1 MTPLLSNAE
10 LLSCLVG
17 FDSSSCN
24 SNLPIAD
31 FICSYLDR
39 PGVQIHRNP
48 SDDGEKTNLVISAGP
63 DGVEARDGLVL
74 SGHMDVV
81 PADEPEW
88 TSDPF
93 TLTRVGETYVGRGA
107 CDMKGFLALAL
118 NAIAEIQPKDLA
130 APIVLVLTYD
140 EETGTRGAEHFAK
153 TYSAARAL
161 PRHAIVGEPTELK
174 VVRMHKGHLAF
185 SIRVF
190 GESAHSAYPH
200 LGRNAIE
207 PVGRLISGLKH
218 LKEGLQSEHPPNA
231 EHFPEVPFV
240 TLNVAQVSGGSAVNI
255 VPDRC
260 ILKSD
265 IRLLPGTDRDD
276 IIARVQRVV
285 ADSLAD
291 TRYEFELGAEAPPML
306 LPDTATVYRALCTEV
321 NQVHSVSVSYATDAG
336 WLQSL
341 DMECAIFGPGS
352 ITLAHKPNESI
363 PIAQLKS
370 AAQILQRIIYQFCVM
385 H

>member
-1 MTPLLSNAE
+1 
-10 LLSCLVG
+10 VG

-48 SDDGEKTNLVISAGP
+48 SGDGEKTNLVISAGP
-63 DGVEARDGLVL
+63 DGVAARDGLVL

-81 PADEPEW
+81 PADEPGW

-93 TLTRVGETYVGRGA
+93 TLTRVGDNYVGRGA

-118 NAIAEIQPKDLA
+118 NAIAEVQPNDLA

-140 EETGTRGAEHFAK
+140 EELGTRGAEHFTK
-153 TYSAARAL
+153 TYSGARAL

-276 IIARVQRVV
+276 IIARVQHVV

-306 LPDTATVYRALCTEV
+306 LQDTARVYRALCTEV
-321 NQVHSVSVSYATDAG
+321 NQTQTVSVSYATDAG

-341 DMECAIFGPGS
+341 DMECAVFGPGS
-352 ITLAHKPNESI
+352 VTVAHKPNESI
-363 PIAQLKS
+363 PIGQLKS
-370 AAQILQRIIYQFCVM
+370 AAQILQRIIYQFCMM